1 MTNKLHAIFEQL
13 KEQSR
18 AKGCMPLQDSHGV
31 KLPESYLS
39 FMRILGPGSWGGF
52 LHFEAV
58 QYLSTHAELLST
70 FMDDDL
76 KEMLEP
82 TADVLV
88 FANSDNGDMCGWH
101 LHDLTRTPADDC
113 PVIRIAPRSFDGEL
127 IAKTTAEF
135 FEKLGQGADLFGV
148 GGLPLWFQPR
158 PTEKAG

>member
-101 LHDLTRTPADDC
+101 LHDLARMPADDC
-113 PVIRIAPRSFDGEL
+113 PVIRIAPRSFDEEL
-127 IAKTTAEF
+127 IAKTTADF

-148 GGLPLWFQPR
+148 GGLPLRFQSR
-158 PTEKAG
+158 PVE